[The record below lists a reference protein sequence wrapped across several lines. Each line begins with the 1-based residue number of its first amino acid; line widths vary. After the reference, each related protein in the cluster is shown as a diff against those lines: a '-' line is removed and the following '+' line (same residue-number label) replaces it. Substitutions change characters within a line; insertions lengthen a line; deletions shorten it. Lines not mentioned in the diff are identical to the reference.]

1 MDITQ
6 LVVLSVRC
14 QQFKKTTSMI
24 KKVIVGILTIGIF
37 GCNSDNKKT
46 NSIETYSDVNIVGA
60 MKNVMWKG
68 ELGAS
73 IQLDTISN
81 KKGLYGIGPESYLT
95 GELLINDG
103 QSYVSKV
110 KSDSTMTVEKTFNVS
125 APFLVYAN
133 VGEWNEIELASNIK
147 DIKDIENLVDAKTT
161 KLKRPFAFKLTGRV
175 SKALIHIQNLPKG
188 RKVSS
193 PEEAHEGQTNYELK
207 DEEVTIIGFF
217 STEHK
222 GIFTHHDSNIHLHL
236 ITKDESKMGH
246 LDEVEIEN
254 MKLYL
259 PTK

>member
-1 MDITQ
+1 
-6 LVVLSVRC
+6 
-14 QQFKKTTSMI
+14 MI
-24 KKVIVGILTIGIF
+24 KKVIIGILTIGIF
-37 GCNSDNKKT
+37 GCNSNKKT
-46 NSIETYSDVNIVGA
+46 NNSIETYSDINVVGA

-110 KSDSTMTVEKTFNVS
+110 TSDSTMTVEKTFDVS

-133 VGEWNEIELASNIK
+133 VNEWNEIELASDIK
-147 DIKDIENLVDAKTT
+147 TIKDIENLVDAKTT
-161 KLKRPFAFKLTGRV
+161 NSKRPLAFILTGRT

-207 DEEVTIIGFF
+207 DEEVTIIAFF
-217 STEHK
+217 STAHK

-246 LDEVEIEN
+246 LDELEIAN

-259 PTK
+259 PAN